1 MRNQEIQLYL
11 ILNKLRLTPKKTD
24 DGIYT
29 PHWQYVQNIIYL
41 LQCCGV
47 GLNYEFKWNNNMPY
61 SRDLRD
67 VYYDLK
73 SSLDAGYHDYS
84 WYKLSDAENQ
94 VAFEACNSV
103 LVNPKS
109 VGVDETEW
117 AKFLSVID
125 YLHHS
130 PQRPNTIKDD
140 DVKKYID
147 SLYQNRI
154 EKYDFCYKL
163 AALRLDNMYAITA

>member
-1 MRNQEIQLYL
+1 MRNREIELYL
-11 ILNKLRLTPKKTD
+11 IMDKLKMAPKKVQSTEY
-24 DGIYT
+24 I
-29 PHWQYVQNIIYL
+29 PHWQYLQHIIYL

-47 GLNYEFKWNNNMPY
+47 NLGYEFKWCNNMPY
-61 SRDLRD
+61 SKELRD

-73 SSLDAGYHDYS
+73 QSLDFRMKDYS
-84 WYKLSDAENQ
+84 WYKLSDDTNAI
-94 VAFEACNSV
+94 AFEACYSV

-109 VGVDETEW
+109 VGIDEQEW

-147 SLYQNRI
+147 NLYMNRI